1 MDNRSPDP
9 LALST
14 PSPAAESVVDPTAPF
29 VLNGRWLVASGSQ
42 AGYRIGEVLSG
53 DAVEVVGRTDK
64 VTGLATISGGSL
76 ASAQVVVDAGSIT
89 TDQSARDVYFRRALD
104 TSTYPQATFEL
115 TQPVDV
121 SALDTATGPIAVSAP
136 GTLTIG
142 RSSVD
147 VTAELSVQRVG
158 DRIEVSGKVP
168 VVLADLNLTAP
179 DLGFVTVDPSGSV
192 EFLLLLSH

>member
-1 MDNRSPDP
+1 MVGLVLAVVAVTGGPWVYARVMDSRSPDP
-9 LALST
+9 LALSS

-121 SALDTATGPIAVSAP
+121 SALTPRPA
-136 GTLTIG
+136 
-142 RSSVD
+142 RSRSPRP
-147 VTAELSVQRVG
+147 ARSPSG
-158 DRIEVSGKVP
+158 DRAWTSR
-168 VVLADLNLTAP
+168 
-179 DLGFVTVDPSGSV
+179 PS
-192 EFLLLLSH
+192 